1 VIIVKG
7 VDLSQSVVVVVGEKL
22 IVFGN
27 IEVDVVVEVED
38 SVVEYSRVVLVRY
51 VTVVEVVYVL
61 VELVS
66 YVSVVDVKKLLV
78 EVPVIVVIEVV
89 RVVIG

>member
-1 VIIVKG
+1 MIIVKG
-7 VDLSQSVVVVVGEKL
+7 VDLSHWVVVVVGEKL